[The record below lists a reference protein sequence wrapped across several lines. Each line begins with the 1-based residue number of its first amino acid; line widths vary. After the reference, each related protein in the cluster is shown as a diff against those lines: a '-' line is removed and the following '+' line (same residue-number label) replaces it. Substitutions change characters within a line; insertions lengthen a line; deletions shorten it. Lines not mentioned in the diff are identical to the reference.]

1 MGPFYQDV
9 EFGSGRRLVGHRR
22 NRCDDDQKTVLI
34 RRRDPIVFHR
44 YRQRDPFDEL
54 AVRDLFLYEG
64 TVAQPRGLAAA
75 SADDEKPLVND
86 DAQTLGIG
94 SSHLYDHDDAPLI
107 LVDEDV
113 SIWRESSQAGPSH
126 ELHQGQ

>member
-1 MGPFYQDV
+1 MRPFYQDV
-9 EFGSGRRLVGHRR
+9 EFGSSRRLVGRRR

-34 RRRDPIVFHR
+34 RRPDAIVFYR
-44 YRQRDPFDEL
+44 DRQRDSLDEL

-64 TVAQPRGLAAA
+64 TVAQPRGLAAP
-75 SADDEKPLVND
+75 SADDERPLVDD

-94 SSHLYDHDDAPLI
+94 SSHFYDHDNAPLI
-107 LVDEDV
+107 LVDKDV
-113 SIWRESSQAGPSH
+113 SIRRESSQASSNP